1 MPQLSWTDMMTEHPA
16 GHLVVGIVD
25 GKSASQPA
33 SLVSQ
38 LLARSKVKGDYAV
51 EVVTKDSVPVGPVRS
66 LQKRKTRAHFAEAI
80 GAEVVGR
87 HPGWATQRTF
97 RLGSELC
104 EEISS
109 ALKGAK

>member
-1 MPQLSWTDMMTEHPA
+1 MPQLSWTIDDPA
-16 GHLVVGIVD
+16 PPLATWSWQLRGHGA
-25 GKSASQPA
+25 SASQPA

-51 EVVTKDSVPVGPVRS
+51 EVVTKDSVPVVQS
-66 LQKRKTRAHFAEAI
+66 VFAKEEDADHFAEAI

>member
-1 MPQLSWTDMMTEHPA
+1 MPQLSWTEMMTEHPA

-38 LLARSKVKGDYAV
+38 LLAKSKVKGAYAV
-51 EVVTKDSVPVGPVRS
+51 EVVKKDSVPEVQSV
-66 LQKRKTRAHFAEAI
+66 FAEEDDANRFAKAI
-80 GAEVVGR
+80 GAEGVGR

-97 RLGSELC
+97 RLDTELC

>member
-1 MPQLSWTDMMTEHPA
+1 MPQLSWTEMMTEHPA

-25 GKSASQPA
+25 GESASQPA

-51 EVVTKDSVPVGPVRS
+51 EVVTKDSVPVVQS
-66 LQKRKTRAHFAEAI
+66 VFAEEEDANHFAKAI
-80 GAEVVGR
+80 GAKVVGR

-97 RLGSELC
+97 RLDSELC

>member
-1 MPQLSWTDMMTEHPA
+1 MTTEHPA

-25 GKSASQPA
+25 GESAAQPA

-38 LLARSKVKGDYAV
+38 LLQRSKIKGDYAV
-51 EVVTKDSVPVGPVRS
+51 EAVTKDSVPQVQSV
-66 LQKRKTRAHFAEAI
+66 FAEEEDADQFAKAI
-80 GAEVVGR
+80 GAELVGR

-97 RLGSELC
+97 RLDSDLC

-109 ALKGAK
+109 ALKSAK

>member
-51 EVVTKDSVPVGPVRS
+51 EVVTKDSVPVVQS
-66 LQKRKTRAHFAEAI
+66 VFAKEEDADHFAEAI

>member
-51 EVVTKDSVPVGPVRS
+51 EVVTKDSVPVVQS
-66 LQKRKTRAHFAEAI
+66 VFAKEEDADHFAEAI

-87 HPGWATQRTF
+87 HPGWAHPRAGT
-97 RLGSELC
+97 
-104 EEISS
+104 
-109 ALKGAK
+109 A

>member
-1 MPQLSWTDMMTEHPA
+1 MPQLSWTEMMTEHSA
-16 GHLVVGIVD
+16 RHLVVGIVD
-25 GKSASQPA
+25 GESASQPA

-51 EVVTKDSVPVGPVRS
+51 EVVTKDSVPEVQSVF
-66 LQKRKTRAHFAEAI
+66 AEEEDANHFAKAI
-80 GAEVVGR
+80 GAQVVGQ
-87 HPGWATQRTF
+87 HSGWATQRTF
-97 RLGSELC
+97 RLDSELC